1 MTKKLD
7 EATVLNELRE
17 GSAFFRDARKSP
29 PKKDIKQTPPRRKKN
44 AKKKK
49 TNLQSYRVTES
60 VSNRVTDLQSYRVT
74 DFDDYEILDYRE
86 LKRGEMRLTWEQ
98 NKYLD
103 DLVSEITRAM
113 PEGERSDPQHK
124 RITKNSI
131 IRALVEIVR
140 RLKLRVDAKN
150 FRNER
155 DLARALAEEIS
166 KSMSKL

>member
-29 PKKDIKQTPPRRKKN
+29 TKKDIKQTPPRRKKK
-44 AKKKK
+44 AKKK
-49 TNLQSYRVTES
+49 TNLQSSRVTES

-74 DFDDYEILDYRE
+74 DFDDYEIPDYRE

-98 NKYLD
+98 NRYLD

-113 PEGERSDPQHK
+113 PEGERSDPQYK

-155 DLARALAEEIS
+155 DLAQALAEALS

>member
-29 PKKDIKQTPPRRKKN
+29 AKKDIKQTPPRRKKK
-44 AKKKK
+44 AKKK

-74 DFDDYEILDYRE
+74 DFADYEIPDYRE

-98 NKYLD
+98 NRYLD

-113 PEGERSDPQHK
+113 PEGER
-124 RITKNSI
+124 
-131 IRALVEIVR
+131 IRPTI
-140 RLKLRVDAKN
+140 
-150 FRNER
+150 
-155 DLARALAEEIS
+155 
-166 KSMSKL
+166 

>member
-29 PKKDIKQTPPRRKKN
+29 TKKDIKQTLPRRKKK

-49 TNLQSYRVTES
+49 TNFQSSRVTES
-60 VSNRVTDLQSYRVT
+60 VINRVTDLQSYRLT
-74 DFDDYEILDYRE
+74 DFDDYEIPNYRE

-98 NKYLD
+98 NRYLD

-113 PEGERSDPQHK
+113 PEGERSDPQYK

-131 IRALVEIVR
+131 IRVLVEIMR
-140 RLKLRVDAKN
+140 RLGLKVDAKN

-155 DLARALAEEIS
+155 DLAQALAEELS
-166 KSMSKL
+166 KSMSKS